1 MLKGAKRQIS
11 SAMSHSFRG
20 FHRKSKNA
28 LAYLVALFVFL
39 PGVILALGLVSRAPI
54 ALVGGLLTVYY
65 LAALFVVVM
74 KGLDWLEGVLS

>member
-1 MLKGAKRQIS
+1 
-11 SAMSHSFRG
+11 
-20 FHRKSKNA
+20 
-28 LAYLVALFVFL
+28 VFL